1 MKNLLLASAVLLFAG
16 SASAAYEAGTFTCPG
31 RGHLPAN
38 VYVVKKV
45 NVGGETLPYVE
56 LTRHFV
62 GGSNGEIDTGL
73 IKGFAAES
81 TLRERTTL
89 MIAAVSLEIVDGKL
103 GNCTFVPET
112 K

>member
-1 MKNLLLASAVLLFAG
+1 MRALLFVSLLAMSMT
-16 SASAAYEAGTFTCPG
+16 ASAFEAGTFTCPG

-38 VYVVKKV
+38 TYIVKKV
-45 NVGGETLPYVE
+45 NVGGMELPYLE

-62 GGSNGEIDTGL
+62 GGSNGEVDTNV
-73 IKGFAAES
+73 IKGFASEA
-81 TLRERTTL
+81 TLRGKTTL

-103 GNCTFVPET
+103 GNCTFVPEA